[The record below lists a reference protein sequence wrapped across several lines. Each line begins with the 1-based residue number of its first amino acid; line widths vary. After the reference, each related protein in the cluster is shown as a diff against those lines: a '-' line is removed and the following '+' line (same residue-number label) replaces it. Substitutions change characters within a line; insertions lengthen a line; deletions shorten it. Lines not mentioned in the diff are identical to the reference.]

1 LTDVYNS
8 GGIGGRA
15 GGSYT
20 YKGQFDNTAINFLSS
35 SSSDVFMR
43 SRNEDTNEIYPLVW
57 YTKNKTDDDGLV
69 PTHSYKH
76 FVATFKK

>member
-1 LTDVYNS
+1 M
-8 GGIGGRA
+8 G
-15 GGSYT
+15 
-20 YKGQFDNTAINFLSS
+20 
-35 SSSDVFMR
+35 
-43 SRNEDTNEIYPLVW
+43 SRNKDTNEIYPLVW